1 MASAR
6 NLLLAAGSYFFN
18 NGNSSTSLSDI
29 LTFRLPLLSVD
40 YHIARCH
47 LTSRVD
53 VREAGGFRRRLAN
66 VDRARY
72 FLRCF
77 LENLIDNLRVSEEE
91 LNFSHCHGFECS
103 LAGGEVTDEYRR
115 LVMLEEEDEGEDEGD
130 GGVQSFVG
138 FSMSAGKRRE
148 NKIARFQF
156 KRSLEV
162 NRARMK
168 ALLERS
174 KRLGMENGDDDESQY
189 SEDTLTRE
197 SNLLDLAYNISEAV
211 ENWGAILE
219 ERAMLLMSVK
229 REKMASGTNHT
240 QNGFSLDGRRRPAPF
255 QPTPPSFPLQ
265 LTHISQRPDGSVQMS
280 REEIMARVFRP
291 SWNQPTMS
299 LQEYAEKQVSEAVK
313 REAML
318 KGQEKEAKL
327 QPRRYEQLVKDG
339 MEDNAKL
346 VEASSDLDR
355 KWDMFREENPRGS
368 GNKRG
373 EQGDRNF

>member
-1 MASAR
+1 
-6 NLLLAAGSYFFN
+6 
-18 NGNSSTSLSDI
+18 
-29 LTFRLPLLSVD
+29 
-40 YHIARCH
+40 
-47 LTSRVD
+47 VD